1 MKKTDRQPAI
11 CLDLKW
17 SRLRIH
23 RETLLLLG
31 KPKYIE
37 ILVSPKNKGV
47 IIRAATGGKNSHI
60 VNSKQLEDKQC
71 YELHSRD
78 FFREIQKITNIL
90 DSSNSYRIK
99 GGLNSEGTAACFS
112 LNDATLL
119 NPGKE
124 TSSYA

>member
-23 RETLLLLG
+23 RETLILLG

-47 IIRAATGGKNSHI
+47 IIRVASDGKNSHL
-60 VNSKQLEDKQC
+60 VNPKQLKDKQC
-71 YELHSRD
+71 YELHSRE
-78 FFREIQKITNIL
+78 FFREIKKVTDML
-90 DSSNSYRIK
+90 DPSNSYRIK
-99 GGLNSEGTAACFS
+99 GSLNSEGNAAYFS
-112 LNDATLL
+112 IKDAVLL
-119 NPGKE
+119 NPRKD